1 MAFDTYTPLFSEI
14 LTKVAKLKTKKDKVE
29 YLQKYNTDALRMVI
43 KASFDPKIEWAL
55 PEGDV
60 PYRANEAPEGTEHTV
75 LSQEA
80 RTLFNFIKGGNGQ
93 LTQNKRETMFVQM
106 LEGLHA
112 DEAKLIVAAKDK
124 KLHQVYK
131 GLSAN
136 VVKEAF
142 NWTDEYMGDDGEER
156 VVYPQR
162 PGMASG
168 G

>member
-14 LTKVAKLKTKKDKVE
+14 LEKVAKLKTKKDKIE

-43 KASFDPKIEWAL
+43 KSSFDPKIEWAL

-60 PYRANEAPEGTEHTV
+60 PYTPNEAPEGTEHSV

-142 NWTDEYMGDDGEER
+142 NWTDEYMVDDGEER